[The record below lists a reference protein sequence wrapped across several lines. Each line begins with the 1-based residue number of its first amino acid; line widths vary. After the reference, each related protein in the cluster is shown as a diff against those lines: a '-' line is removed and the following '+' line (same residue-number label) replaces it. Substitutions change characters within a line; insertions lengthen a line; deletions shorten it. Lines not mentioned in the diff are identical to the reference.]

1 MTRNKKKNDNEN
13 TTHEN
18 KRKEMQQSIIQHGE
32 TLNEFWKQKRMKI
45 ISNDD
50 NCNNSEGKTMA
61 LPLSL
66 LLSLSQSKD
75 IVNALGTNV
84 TFFTHSDQRNK
95 AKEEESNNNKEE
107 EEVKYVETFQSS
119 NSTPKLHAMDCEM
132 VKTTK
137 GIEVA
142 RVTLLR
148 YKQDAATHN
157 KEDYDVLLDT
167 LIKPQNPILDYLTD
181 YSGMTPQLL
190 ENVTTNLSQIQCLL
204 LSLICKDDVIIG
216 HSLEND
222 LRCLRLIHGC
232 VVDTSVIFR
241 GRNGRKYSLR
251 HLSSVLLKRKIQINH
266 PSNGT
271 TTVSNK
277 QDQQK
282 GHCSEED
289 AAAALTLALR
299 RCRIGP
305 SFHMKEQLN
314 RTNLLE
320 LICSTR
326 RRYMH
331 SSSTSWL
338 FPVVTTNDV
347 TKEGPLVCI
356 GPQEWISKHVTSSNN
371 NAHALSCE
379 NIKDEIMVKGIYS
392 WLKQDKNKKNG
403 GEVGRRK
410 ASLLWANL
418 EVDVGEE
425 ENKGYKRIDKVVF
438 DLISQVPASTTIFI
452 LFQNDYKKAI
462 TLTQRRK
469 TCKDP
474 RSTLG
479 WTDCQEKEWTETV
492 DRCRYCEAFWVGMS
506 S

>member
-1 MTRNKKKNDNEN
+1 MKVLLLLLLLLRPRNKRVKKRKSKDNQNDNAATSTTNEKKSDGEKIKQWVKNQLSILLPPWSIVHNPACLTNVAILQFSLEQSSNGGGRNKNVDNNGIQTIVEKIPTLASLLSKKGLNNKSAIQLQTRLFQGNYPKSASDVLMYLDPPPPKATSPSKKVKVQNEKEVEEAMKDLRLTRKQLWKENYPFPANHDYEVQMKTQQQNEKDETVDADNDHENNNSKNDDMKQEKNDNEN

-18 KRKEMQQSIIQHGE
+18 KRKEMHQSIIQHGE

-107 EEVKYVETFQSS
+107 EEEVKYIETFQSS

-241 GRNGRKYSLR
+241 GRNGRKYC
-251 HLSSVLLKRKIQINH
+251 K
-266 PSNGT
+266 
-271 TTVSNK
+271 
-277 QDQQK
+277 
-282 GHCSEED
+282 
-289 AAAALTLALR
+289 
-299 RCRIGP
+299 
-305 SFHMKEQLN
+305 F
-314 RTNLLE
+314 
-320 LICSTR
+320 
-326 RRYMH
+326 
-331 SSSTSWL
+331 
-338 FPVVTTNDV
+338 
-347 TKEGPLVCI
+347 LV
-356 GPQEWISKHVTSSNN
+356 
-371 NAHALSCE
+371 
-379 NIKDEIMVKGIYS
+379 
-392 WLKQDKNKKNG
+392 
-403 GEVGRRK
+403 
-410 ASLLWANL
+410 
-418 EVDVGEE
+418 VDV
-425 ENKGYKRIDKVVF
+425 
-438 DLISQVPASTTIFI
+438 LFI
-452 LFQNDYKKAI
+452 AVNYLPTECI
-462 TLTQRRK
+462 T
-469 TCKDP
+469 
-474 RSTLG
+474 
-479 WTDCQEKEWTETV
+479 
-492 DRCRYCEAFWVGMS
+492 
-506 S
+506 

>member
-1 MTRNKKKNDNEN
+1 
-13 TTHEN
+13 
-18 KRKEMQQSIIQHGE
+18 
-32 TLNEFWKQKRMKI
+32 
-45 ISNDD
+45 
-50 NCNNSEGKTMA
+50 
-61 LPLSL
+61 
-66 LLSLSQSKD
+66 
-75 IVNALGTNV
+75 
-84 TFFTHSDQRNK
+84 
-95 AKEEESNNNKEE
+95 
-107 EEVKYVETFQSS
+107 
-119 NSTPKLHAMDCEM
+119 
-132 VKTTK
+132 
-137 GIEVA
+137 
-142 RVTLLR
+142 
-148 YKQDAATHN
+148 
-157 KEDYDVLLDT
+157 
-167 LIKPQNPILDYLTD
+167 
-181 YSGMTPQLL
+181 
-190 ENVTTNLSQIQCLL
+190 
-204 LSLICKDDVIIG
+204 
-216 HSLEND
+216 
-222 LRCLRLIHGC
+222 
-232 VVDTSVIFR
+232 
-241 GRNGRKYSLR
+241 
-251 HLSSVLLKRKIQINH
+251 
-266 PSNGT
+266 
-271 TTVSNK
+271 
-277 QDQQK
+277 
-282 GHCSEED
+282 
-289 AAAALTLALR
+289 
-299 RCRIGP
+299 
-305 SFHMKEQLN
+305 MKEQLN